1 MGHPVSSIQTSSPN
15 EVIIVAVDGWYQG
28 TPSVTVDGS
37 SATLIELESGAS
49 SGTSSLFYYT
59 APSAGSHS
67 VVVSEGG
74 LQSPYYLNF
83 AMSVNGIKASGVVSS
98 GASNMGSCSA
108 SPQTLSLT
116 AGSYLVATTAS
127 FNVGGGT
134 TGTIG
139 WTGSPYA
146 MQGVASLHEGS
157 GIDSGIGNSIFTTA
171 SPITYDYS
179 ASDTIGGMCNV
190 QGAAFP
196 AAVSNQLMATPD
208 PYTLS
213 NTTIDVG
220 QTSIAN
226 TIISNGISG
235 TASYTGNWI
244 WTPPASSN
252 MAIGNTMIAAL
263 PVSTNALTITIRAVS
278 ANTLQMTFNGIT
290 YNAIASGTNTIYG
303 TWTFNALVTD
313 PSGDASPI
321 PQLTNTVIIL
331 PACGNVPSSL
341 IISCIPA
348 DMVNSQSTATPAN
361 FQQMFNALP
370 FNALA
375 GNVVVYNGISG
386 ALMPAWVESNSLIW
400 VNLGSNT
407 IAPYG
412 SANNIYYFGLGPA
425 GTNFFSPTFGNN
437 IGEAPQ
443 LSPTYALYDN
453 GNSIFTFYDNFPTG
467 ENLGAKWDTTAAA
480 SVVIGNGIS
489 FTGASPSDNGNN
501 AQITLLSTYPRP
513 LVIDEYG
520 YVGGANPTLCI
531 GYADT
536 TGAFNSGYETYESSA
551 SNLYGTSYKYAI
563 MSWSGGGGGAIVGSS
578 TYTPPVTSSAVST
591 LAIGGSAITE
601 YFNYLNP
608 ISATDTTYN
617 NYHPIA
623 SSYWAD
629 KTLSMQWYRIRA
641 YPPNGVMP
649 AAGFAAQ
656 QSIKAQ
662 LTATPNP
669 YTLSNTI
676 LRVGGISAANT
687 VIGNGG
693 VGTTSYTGNW
703 IWYPPAS
710 SGIAP
715 GNTPIALLANNALA
729 LTLNVVS
736 ANTLRLT
743 FNGIT
748 YNVVAPGTNAIYG
761 TWTLNAVVGDANG
774 DVSPALTNTVTITPP
789 LPYGLVAE
797 YHTDYN
803 WLDSSGNGNAATD
816 HGATFGQPK
825 LGTGSASFS
834 GSGQYVVIPNMFS
847 SMNSFT
853 YSGWVYWSSDS
864 DWQRIFDFGS
874 GTTNN
879 MFLTPG
885 AEGAGLRFGITDS
898 GNTGEQQLNT
908 NRLSTGTWYYVAVTL
923 NGTTGVLY
931 VNGAPPRTPRR

>member
-1 MGHPVSSIQTSSPN
+1 MSN

-303 TWTFNALVTD
+303 TWTFNAMATD
-313 PSGDASPI
+313 ANGDTNPS
-321 PQLTNTVIIL
+321 PQLTNTITIMA
-331 PACGNVPSSL
+331 ACGNVPSGL
-341 IISCIPA
+341 VVSCIPI
-348 DMVNSQSTATPAN
+348 DLVNSQSSATPTG
-361 FQQMFNALP
+361 FQQEFNALP
-370 FNALA
+370 FNALV

-386 ALMPAWVESNSLIW
+386 ALMPAWVESNSVIW

-407 IAPYG
+407 ISAAS
-412 SANNIYYFGLGPA
+412 SANDVYYFGLGA
-425 GTNFFSPTFGNN
+425 SGTNFFTSGNN

-443 LSPTYALYDN
+443 FSSTYGKYDN
-453 GNSIFTFYDNFPTG
+453 INSVMASGLIFQIYYYGSTACSSESYQN
-467 ENLGAKWDTTAAA
+467 NLYAA
-480 SVVIGNGIS
+480 SLGSGVTVTSCGS
-489 FTGASPSDNGNN
+489 FASSTSPFTTSKTGSSQSICTG
-501 AQITLLSTYPRP
+501 TTRP
-513 LVIDEYG
+513 NVDINYQ
-520 YVGGANPTLCI
+520 A
-531 GYADT
+531 A
-536 TGAFNSGYETYESSA
+536 ET
-551 SNLYGTSYKYAI
+551 
-563 MSWSGGGGGAIVGSS
+563 GGGAA
-578 TYTPPVTSSAVST
+578 YPNPPVANTADSWMMKTIGWADMPNSAV
-591 LAIGGSAITE
+591 
-601 YFNYLNP
+601 
-608 ISATDTTYN
+608 
-617 NYHPIA
+617 
-623 SSYWAD
+623 
-629 KTLSMQWYRIRA
+629 
-641 YPPNGVMP
+641 
-649 AAGFAAQ
+649 
-656 QSIKAQ
+656 
-662 LTATPNP
+662 
-669 YTLSNTI
+669 
-676 LRVGGISAANT
+676 
-687 VIGNGG
+687 
-693 VGTTSYTGNW
+693 
-703 IWYPPAS
+703 
-710 SGIAP
+710 
-715 GNTPIALLANNALA
+715 
-729 LTLNVVS
+729 
-736 ANTLRLT
+736 T
-743 FNGIT
+743 FNGEFDDGGAMGYAAAGKT
-748 YNVVAPGTNAIYG
+748 
-761 TWTLNAVVGDANG
+761 
-774 DVSPALTNTVTITPP
+774 
-789 LPYGLVAE
+789 
-797 YHTDYN
+797 
-803 WLDSSGNGNAATD
+803 SSGSD
-816 HGATFGQPK
+816 W
-825 LGTGSASFS
+825 LGGTSN
-834 GSGQYVVIPNMFS
+834 PN
-847 SMNSFT
+847 NL
-853 YSGWVYWSSDS
+853 YSGWIDQASTQYS
-864 DWQRIFDFGS
+864 GS
-874 GTTNN
+874 IA
-879 MFLTPG
+879 TPG
-885 AEGAGLRFGITDS
+885 TYRV
-898 GNTGEQQLNT
+898 EQD
-908 NRLSTGTWYYVAVTL
+908 YYE
-923 NGTTGVLY
+923 NGGGSCTAL
-931 VNGAPPRTPRR
+931 